1 MEGEL
6 FCFGGG
12 LGASFLGW
20 GVFEL
25 ACVVDDLTGGVEG
38 LEGAVV
44 GFLGGF
50 VCLFGVEEVV
60 GLVFLGGNLGIFFLV
75 FSSAICLEYIRPQEK
90 KREKDMVGM

>member
-12 LGASFLGW
+12 LGASFFGW
-20 GVFEL
+20 GVFGL
-25 ACVVDDLTGGVEG
+25 ACVVDDLIGGVED

-50 VCLFGVEEVV
+50 ACLFGVEEVV

-75 FSSAICLEYIRPQEK
+75 FSSAICRQYICP
-90 KREKDMVGM
+90 

>member
-25 ACVVDDLTGGVEG
+25 ACVVDDLTGGVED

-50 VCLFGVEEVV
+50 VCVFGVLAV

-75 FSSAICLEYIRPQEK
+75 FSSAICLTLYVPKRKEK
-90 KREKDMVGM
+90 